1 MIPSLKVE
9 TPATTTSSKSVC
21 PSTSKLPFASIAPV
35 KVDTPAIDTSS
46 KSVCPSTSKSPFKV
60 RPDEFIKPN

>member
-21 PSTSKLPFASIAPV
+21 PSTSKLPV
-35 KVDTPAIDTSS
+35 KVVFPATDKLVLFNNCKLSS
-46 KSVCPSTSKSPFKV
+46 LHLPVTVSVPL
-60 RPDEFIKPN
+60 